1 MFKRLYEFVSAGMVL
16 LIFGDNSMPTYKAPL
31 RDMRF
36 VMDEVFDFGAGYETH
51 GLTDATPDLV
61 SAILE
66 ESAKFAGEV
75 LAPLNRSGDEEGCH
89 IDDGVV
95 TTPKGFKEAY
105 QQYVDNGWGSMTGP
119 VEYGGQG
126 LPASLGLVVAEM
138 TASANYAWSMYPGLS
153 HGCSAAIRA
162 HGSPEQ
168 KELYLNK
175 LVPGTWTG
183 SMCLTEPHCGTD
195 LGLTKTRAVPRE
207 DGTYEITGTKIFISC
222 GEHDFAENIV
232 HLVLAKLPD
241 APAGTKGISLFIVP
255 KFLPDANGEVGERNG
270 VKCGSLEH
278 KMGIKASATC
288 VLNFDGATGFLIG
301 EVNKGLN
308 CMFTMMNHA
317 RLGTGMQGLCH
328 GEASYQTAIAYAKD
342 RLQMRSLSG
351 PAAPDKPADPIIV
364 HPDVRRML
372 LTMKA
377 FNEGN
382 RALAY
387 YTAQLLDKAHYSKDE
402 AVRANADDQLAFLT
416 PICKA
421 FMTETGLEVTNHGM
435 QIFGGHGY
443 IREWGQEQQMRD
455 CRISLLYEGT
465 NGIQAL
471 DLLGRKVLMSQG
483 KMQRAFTKE
492 VHQFCQA
499 NEGHATLGDYV
510 AKLNKLNA
518 EWGELTQKI
527 AMRSMQNREEVGAA
541 AMDFLMYSGYVTLA
555 FFWLK
560 MAVAAQATLDA
571 GTSEEDFYKA
581 KLATQAFYF
590 KRLLP
595 RARAHVEALESGA
608 DSLMQMTA
616 EQF

>member
-1 MFKRLYEFVSAGMVL
+1 
-16 LIFGDNSMPTYKAPL
+16 MPEYKAPL

-36 VMDEVFDFGAGYETH
+36 LIDEVFDFASAYEAN
-51 GLTDATPDLV
+51 GLADASPDLV
-61 SAILE
+61 SAVME
-66 ESAKFAGEV
+66 EAGKFAGEV
-75 LAPLNRSGDEEGCH
+75 LAPLNRTGDEEGCK

-95 TTPKGFKEAY
+95 TTPAGFKEAY
-105 QQYVDNGWGSMTGP
+105 QQYVDNGWAAMTGP
-119 VEYGGQG
+119 TEYEGQG
-126 LPASLGLVVAEM
+126 LPASLGFVVNEM
-138 TASANYAWSMYPGLS
+138 FASANYAWSMYPGLS
-153 HGCSAAIRA
+153 SGCAAAIRA
-162 HGSPEQ
+162 HGTQEQ
-168 KELYLNK
+168 KDLYLSK
-175 LVPGTWTG
+175 LTPGYWTG

-195 LGLTKTRAVPRE
+195 LGLTKTRAVPQD
-207 DGTYEITGTKIFISC
+207 DGTYLITGTKIFISC
-222 GEHDFAENIV
+222 GEHDMAENIV

-255 KFLPDANGEVGERNG
+255 KFLPDANGEKGERNDL
-270 VKCGSLEH
+270 KCGSIEH

-288 VLNFDGATGFLIG
+288 VMNFDGAKGFLIG
-301 EVNKGLN
+301 EINRGLN

-328 GEASYQTAIAYAKD
+328 GEASYQSAVAYAKD
-342 RLQMRSLSG
+342 RLQMRALSG
-351 PAAPDKPADPIIV
+351 PAEPDKPADPIIV

-387 YTAQLLDKAHYSKDE
+387 HTAQLLDKAHYSKDE
-402 AVRANADDQLAFLT
+402 AERSKAEDQLAFLT

-435 QIFGGHGY
+435 QVFGGHGY
-443 IREWGQEQQMRD
+443 IREWGQEQQVRD
-455 CRISLLYEGT
+455 CRIAGIYEGT

-483 KMQRAFTKE
+483 KLLRAFTKE
-492 VHQFCQA
+492 VHLFCQA
-499 NEGHATLGDYV
+499 NEGHAQLGEYV
-510 AKLNKLNA
+510 TKLNA
-518 EWGELTQKI
+518 LNTQWGELTQQI
-527 AMRSMQNREEVGAA
+527 AMRSMQDREEVGAC

-560 MAVAAQATLDA
+560 MAVAAHKQLQS
-571 GTSEEDFYKA
+571 GTTEEDFYKA
-581 KLATQAFYF
+581 KLATQEFYF

-595 RARAHVEALESGA
+595 RAQAHVDALEAGA
-608 DSLMQMTA
+608 DTLMQMTA
-616 EQF
+616 DQF

>member
-1 MFKRLYEFVSAGMVL
+1 MSNYSV
-16 LIFGDNSMPTYKAPL
+16 PL

-36 VMDEVFDFGAGYETH
+36 VMDEVFDFASAYQTH
-51 GLTDATPDLV
+51 GLTEATPDLV
-61 SAILE
+61 DAVLE
-66 ESAKFAGEV
+66 ESAKFAADV
-75 LAPLNRSGDEEGCH
+75 LAPLNRTGDEEGCH
-89 IDDGVV
+89 FDNGVV

-105 QQYVDNGWGSMTGP
+105 QQYVENGWAAMSGP
-119 VEYGGQG
+119 EEFGGQG
-126 LPASLGLVVAEM
+126 LPASLGLVVGEM
-138 TASANYAWSMYPGLS
+138 TASANYAWNMYPGLT
-153 HGCSAAIRA
+153 HGCASAIRA
-162 HGSPEQ
+162 HGTQEQ

-175 LVPGTWTG
+175 LVPGHWTG
-183 SMCLTEPHCGTD
+183 TMCLTESHCGTD
-195 LGLTKTRAVPRE
+195 LGLIKTRAVPQE
-207 DGTYEITGTKIFISC
+207 DGSYSVTGTKIFISS
-222 GEHDFAENIV
+222 GEHDMAENIV

-255 KFLPDANGEVGERNG
+255 KFLPDANGEKGERNG
-270 VKCGSLEH
+270 VVCGSIEH

-288 VLNFDGATGFLIG
+288 VMNFDGATGFLIG
-301 EVNKGLN
+301 EINKGLN
-308 CMFTMMNHA
+308 CMFTMMNGA

-328 GEASYQTAIAYAKD
+328 GEVSYQNAVAYAKD

-351 PAAPDKPADPIIV
+351 PAEPDKAADPIIV

-387 YTAQLLDKAHYSKDE
+387 YTAHLLDSSYYSQDD
-402 AVRANADDQLAFLT
+402 AVRSNAEDQLAFLT

-421 FMTETGLEVTNHGM
+421 FMTETGLEATLLGM
-435 QIFGGHGY
+435 QVFGGHGY
-443 IREWGQEQQMRD
+443 IREWGQEQQVRD
-455 CRISLLYEGT
+455 CRIAPIYEGT

-483 KMQRAFTKE
+483 KLLRAFSKE

-499 NEGHATLGDYV
+499 NEGHAQLGSYV
-510 AKLNKLNA
+510 AKLVELNKQ
-518 EWGELTQKI
+518 WGDLTQQI
-527 AMRSMQNREEVGAA
+527 AARSMQNREEVGAA
-541 AMDFLMYSGYVTLA
+541 ATDFLMFSGYVVHA

-560 MAVAAQATLDA
+560 MAVVAQQQLDA
-571 GTSEEDFYKA
+571 GSAEASFYQA
-581 KLATQAFYF
+581 KLATQEFYF

-595 RARAHVEALESGA
+595 RAQAHVAALEAGA
-608 DSLMQMTA
+608 DTLMQMGA